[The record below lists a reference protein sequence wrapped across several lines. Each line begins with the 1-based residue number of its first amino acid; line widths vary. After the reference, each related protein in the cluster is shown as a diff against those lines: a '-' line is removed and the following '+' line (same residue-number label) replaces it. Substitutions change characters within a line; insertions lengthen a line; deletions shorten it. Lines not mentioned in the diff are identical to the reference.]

1 MNKKTYQ
8 IDAAS
13 LEQARAL
20 FESGDIDRIEVGTV
34 AGLCE
39 IHRYLFGG
47 LYDFAGKIRTLNIA
61 KGGFRFANCL
71 YLGAILPV
79 IEQMPETTFE
89 EIIAKY
95 VEMNIAHPF
104 MEGNGRATRIWLDMM
119 LKKRL
124 MQVVDWRKVDKD
136 LYLQAMER
144 SPINDLELRA
154 LLGQA
159 LTDRTDVP
167 EDSTEIPE
175 DPTDVPEDPT
185 DAPEDPTDVP
195 ENPTDVPE
203 DPTIEPAAP
212 TDVPS
217 PSVPSTGTGAIIAYG
232 IASIVCGAGT
242 VLCGKRRTRG

>member
-1 MNKKTYQ
+1 MRPASNKRAP
-8 IDAAS
+8 IRIGGHRPHRGRNRG
-13 LEQARAL
+13 RAL
-20 FESGDIDRIEVGTV
+20 WDSPLFVRWVV
-34 AGLCE
+34 RLCRKNPDAE
-39 IHRYLFGG
+39 YR
-47 LYDFAGKIRTLNIA
+47 

-159 LTDRTDVP
+159 LTDRTDDREV
-167 EDSTEIPE
+167 IFKG
-175 DPTDVPEDPT
+175 
-185 DAPEDPTDVP
+185 
-195 ENPTDVPE
+195 
-203 DPTIEPAAP
+203 IEQSYYYEGYEA
-212 TDVPS
+212 
-217 PSVPSTGTGAIIAYG
+217 
-232 IASIVCGAGT
+232 
-242 VLCGKRRTRG
+242 